1 MVQKCTTILPEDIMT
16 NKIIHLQ
23 VEIRVPNDLDLKSVP
38 IKRILINQVLSDSEN
53 VTGCSLITPDPV
65 DGVAVL
71 AFD

>member
-1 MVQKCTTILPEDIMT
+1 MESRIV
-16 NKIIHLQ
+16 HLQ
-23 VEIRVPNDLDLKSVP
+23 VDIKVPNDLDLKSAP
-38 IKRILINQVLSDSEN
+38 IKRILIDQVLSDSEN